1 MDIIESM
8 VRDNLKN
15 ILTYEPV
22 EPISLISRKFG
33 IPLDNEL
40 NPNPHIPSPF
50 SLLSW
55 LILYIE
61 TKYSII
67 VILYS

>member
-33 IPLDNEL
+33 IPENR
-40 NPNPHIPSPF
+40 IISPSEK
-50 SLLSW
+50 LSPI
-55 LILYIE
+55 LI
-61 TKYSII
+61 
-67 VILYS
+67 VP

>member
-15 ILTYEPV
+15 IFTYEPV

-33 IPLDNEL
+33 IPENQIIKLNGNE
-40 NPNPHIPSPF
+40 NP
-50 SLLSW
+50 
-55 LILYIE
+55 
-61 TKYSII
+61 
-67 VILYS
+67 

>member
-33 IPLDNEL
+33 IPENQIIKL
-40 NPNPHIPSPF
+40 NGNIWQYLNIFENTCPDPPHTWEP
-50 SLLSW
+50 
-55 LILYIE
+55 
-61 TKYSII
+61 KH
-67 VILYS
+67 